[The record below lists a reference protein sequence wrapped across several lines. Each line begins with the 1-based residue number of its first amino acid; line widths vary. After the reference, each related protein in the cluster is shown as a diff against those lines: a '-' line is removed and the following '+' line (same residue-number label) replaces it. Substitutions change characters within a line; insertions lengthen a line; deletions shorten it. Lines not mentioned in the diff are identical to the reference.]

1 MGSIHL
7 RRVGALVFAAAL
19 MLGACSSA
27 PGGTTSDPV
36 GAVQAAYAAI
46 GSGGLTKMS
55 DYVCAAK
62 KGDLLS
68 AFGSGGTAQLTA
80 AGIKGEDLLAA
91 MSVTFANVVVTQTAK
106 TDTTAT
112 VTVTGDQTIAFD
124 KDKMRAIM
132 KTVLTAQGKPTD
144 DATLDLVMNALS
156 SQLTQARKMNDTVKL
171 VNEGGKWLICG

>member
-1 MGSIHL
+1 MTRIE
-7 RRVGALVFAAAL
+7 RRWWLPAVAAIALLVGACGGG
-19 MLGACSSA
+19 GA
-27 PGGTTSDPV
+27 TSDPV
-36 GAVQAAYAAI
+36 GSVQAAYAAVS
-46 GSGGLTKMS
+46 SGGLNKMS
-55 DYVCAAK
+55 DFVCAAK

-68 AFGSGGTAQLTA
+68 AFGNGGTAELAA
-80 AGIKGEDLLAA
+80 AGVKSEDLLAA

-112 VTVTGDQTIAFD
+112 VKVTGDSTTTID

-144 DATLDLVMNALS
+144 DRTLDLVMTALS
-156 SQLTQARKMNDTVKL
+156 SQLSQARKMNDTLQL